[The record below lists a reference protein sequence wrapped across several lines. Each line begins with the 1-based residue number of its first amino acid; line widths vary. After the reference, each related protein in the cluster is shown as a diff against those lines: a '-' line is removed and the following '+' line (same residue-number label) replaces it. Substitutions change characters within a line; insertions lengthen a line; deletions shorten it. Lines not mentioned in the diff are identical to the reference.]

1 MSWLWVCSRLAPAG
15 GADVLEEHAVDQP
28 VVLLEVDQAIA
39 VGPEDLADVL
49 LGQGGHA
56 LVVLGALDD
65 DLVGADAGHHVV
77 DAVAPLVEAPLDLQ
91 RGEPVGDD
99 ADPPARSVGPRAE
112 AAVGEDLR
120 RRLVLVP
127 LAERAGGRRV
137 RRRVLRAE
145 VVGPLGP
152 LVRDDHPAAD
162 DRVFPQVGHDSVS
175 STAARGW
182 PGHRSSERCTDLHL
196 PEDSLEIAR
205 RGGQLEDAL
214 ARRPVEA
221 GVAPGTAR
229 RRTGSGRPGS
239 GRAGRTG
246 RPAPGWSRSRPG
258 RCRR

>member
-1 MSWLWVCSRLAPAG
+1 MSWLWVCSRLAPPG
-15 GADVLEEHAVDQP
+15 GSDVLEQHAVDQP

-56 LVVLGALDD
+56 LVMLGALDD

-91 RGEPVGDD
+91 RGEAVGHH

-112 AAVGEDLR
+112 AAIGEDLR
-120 RRLVLVP
+120 RRPILVP
-127 LAERAGGRRV
+127 LAERAGGGRV

-175 STAARGW
+175 STADRGSKM
-182 PGHRSSERCTDLHL
+182 PKRE
-196 PEDSLEIAR
+196 EDTRNTRNAQKE
-205 RGGQLEDAL
+205 E
-214 ARRPVEA
+214 
-221 GVAPGTAR
+221 R
-229 RRTGSGRPGS
+229 RRDSPGQVVGDPHADWKSGCP
-239 GRAGRTG
+239 RTEFKHPMFACIFFVYFVYFVVKNL
-246 RPAPGWSRSRPG
+246 RICISNW
-258 RCRR
+258 